1 MDDRH
6 ASPPPHTQYGLPTS
20 SRPLLGL
27 TILVVED
34 SRFASEA
41 IRLMCMHSGARL
53 RRADCIAS
61 ARRHLKVYRP
71 SAIIVDI
78 GLPDGSG
85 LDLIRELAV
94 TKPRIGVILGLSAD
108 DRAPEK
114 AAKAGADGCLLK
126 PLDSLALFQREIV
139 AHLPADRQPA
149 FPRAVRDEPIRPD
162 RRAYHEDIT
171 HIADLLD
178 DQPESRILD
187 YVAQFLRGVALS
199 AQDTPLAEAAQAFVQ
214 SRRNGAP
221 GDDLAVLAHLRAL
234 VHDRLHDRAVI

>member
-1 MDDRH
+1 M
-6 ASPPPHTQYGLPTS
+6 
-20 SRPLLGL
+20 
-27 TILVVED
+27 
-34 SRFASEA
+34 
-41 IRLMCMHSGARL
+41 
-53 RRADCIAS
+53 
-61 ARRHLKVYRP
+61 
-71 SAIIVDI
+71 
-78 GLPDGSG
+78 
-85 LDLIRELAV
+85 
-94 TKPRIGVILGLSAD
+94 
-108 DRAPEK
+108 
-114 AAKAGADGCLLK
+114 
-126 PLDSLALFQREIV
+126 
-139 AHLPADRQPA
+139 
-149 FPRAVRDEPIRPD
+149 RDEPIRPD